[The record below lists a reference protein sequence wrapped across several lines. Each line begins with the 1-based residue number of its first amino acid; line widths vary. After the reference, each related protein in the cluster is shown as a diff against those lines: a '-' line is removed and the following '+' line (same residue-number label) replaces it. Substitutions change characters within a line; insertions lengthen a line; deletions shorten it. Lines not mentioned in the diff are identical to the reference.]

1 MFLCIPSGHRGD
13 KSQVRTAMNGCVVSR
28 SRVDSR
34 RVPPTIPSI
43 YYLYSLEQRMQILR
57 AHFRRVASLS
67 STRIAT
73 SKNMLRR
80 SSRESRLMLP
90 SLIYCVAFSP
100 SSSRWPSRTKEII
113 GRPVMRS
120 LWPITSARRGERLYN
135 ISSC

>member
-1 MFLCIPSGHRGD
+1 
-13 KSQVRTAMNGCVVSR
+13 MNGCVVSR

-57 AHFRRVASLS
+57 AHFRACCQFEFDKDCYVQEYVKAQFAGVETHVAIIDL
-67 STRIAT
+67 
-73 SKNMLRR
+73 LRR
-80 SSRESRLMLP
+80 
-90 SLIYCVAFSP
+90 VQP
-100 SSSRWPSRTKEII
+100 SSSRWPSKTKEII